1 MKETSHWFVLYRL
14 SVISHVLSG
23 GSPAQILNCLGAHSV
38 RVSSEQSDLKIRLL
52 SALIKSPIMFA
63 LCYKNTN
70 ETFQFPK
77 YSFFDIM
84 ITLKE
89 RLKLNKK

>member
-1 MKETSHWFVLYRL
+1 MKETSDWFVLYRL

-52 SALIKSPIMFA
+52 SALYKSRDCGHYMLVDKTIFKIEK
-63 LCYKNTN
+63 LRN
-70 ETFQFPK
+70 EG
-77 YSFFDIM
+77 
-84 ITLKE
+84 
-89 RLKLNKK
+89 